1 MKMMNR
7 MPIAEEPARRGSIR
21 GKTGA
26 GTGVAVRRLGSHR
39 MTAGVLHR
47 DLLRWGRQTMTATS
61 PTMMIETVATQM
73 NEADSRT
80 SQTEGPLAGGP
91 APTWRRKLFAS
102 IRSRLLASFVAV
114 LALAAIGSVI
124 VVRGILLQRLDE
136 RINRELVQEAKELR
150 RLANG
155 NDPDTGEP
163 FGGRVKRIFDVFL
176 ERNIPSRNEALLTFV
191 DGSLYARSRQVVPY
205 QLDQDPIAARWA
217 NLKKSDRGRVDTPEG
232 AVEYIAVPLRRD
244 GTSRGVFVA
253 AIFRDLERAETDPA
267 IVGAAVVGAVTL
279 VIGSLLAWRMATKV
293 LTPVKKVRDTALS
306 ISETDLRGRIDV
318 EGEDEIAQLAAT
330 FNEMLDRLEDAF
342 AAQRRFIDDAGH
354 ELRTPITIVRGQLE
368 VMGDDPEDRRR
379 TLHVVMDELDRM
391 SRFVT
396 DLLLLAR
403 AERPDFLNLE
413 TVDVSTLTEELRNK
427 AHGLATRRWEVDQVG
442 VGRIVADRQRLT
454 QAIMQLAENATQFT
468 EDGDSITLGSQ
479 VSNGEAR
486 FWVTDSGPGLS
497 PEDQE
502 YIFDR
507 FRRGR
512 GARRTEGAGLG
523 LSIVKAI
530 ASAHHGRV
538 ELRSRPGEG
547 ATFTVVIPV
556 DQPPPQDVRIET

>member
-1 MKMMNR
+1 METMVTEMKQAGSEA
-7 MPIAEEPARRGSIR
+7 PHTESPHGGEPPPS
-21 GKTGA
+21 
-26 GTGVAVRRLGSHR
+26 
-39 MTAGVLHR
+39 
-47 DLLRWGRQTMTATS
+47 
-61 PTMMIETVATQM
+61 
-73 NEADSRT
+73 
-80 SQTEGPLAGGP
+80 
-91 APTWRRKLFAS
+91 WRRKLFAS

-114 LALAAIGSVI
+114 LALASLGSVI

-155 NDPDTGEP
+155 NDPNTGEP

-176 ERNIPSRNEALLTFV
+176 ERNIPSRNEALITFV

-205 QLDQDPIAARWA
+205 QLDQDPEVAARWA
-217 NLKKSDRGRVDTPEG
+217 DLKQSDRGRVDTPKG
-232 AVEYIAVPLRRD
+232 AVEYIAVPLRKD
-244 GTSRGVFVA
+244 GNPRGVFVA
-253 AIFRDLERAETDPA
+253 AIFRDLERTETDPA

-368 VMGDDPEDRRR
+368 VMGDDPEDRRK
-379 TLHVVMDELDRM
+379 TLQVVMDELDRM

-413 TVDVSTLTEELRNK
+413 TVDVSTLTEELGNK
-427 AHGLATRRWEVDQVG
+427 AHGLATRRWEVDRVG

-454 QAIMQLAENATQFT
+454 QAIMQLAENAAQFT
-468 EDGDSITLGSQ
+468 EDGDSIALGSQ
-479 VSNGEAR
+479 VFNGEAR

-497 PEDQE
+497 QQDQE
-502 YIFDR
+502 HIFER